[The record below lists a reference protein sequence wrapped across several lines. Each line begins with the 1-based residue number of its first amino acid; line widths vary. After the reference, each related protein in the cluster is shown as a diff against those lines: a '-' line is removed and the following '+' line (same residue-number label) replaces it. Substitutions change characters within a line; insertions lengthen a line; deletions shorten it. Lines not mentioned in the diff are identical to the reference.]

1 MLKKNRLY
9 NMDCISFLQELD
21 SASVDLVVSSPPY
34 NIGIDYDSWDDL
46 MPWNDYIDW
55 CTEWM
60 KECYRVLKDDGRI
73 CINHYLNFNGG
84 IEKEDQ
90 FPLFDFRDIQENIG
104 FNPSKLVIWVDDNVS
119 KLTAWGSWLSASSPY
134 IRLPYEGILISYKNQ
149 WKKKDKGTSTIT
161 KDEFIEGVS
170 GIWKIRP
177 ETHGYTKAN
186 FPVELPERCI
196 KLFTY
201 QEDCV
206 IDMFMGSG
214 STAIAALKTGRDFIG
229 CDISS
234 NYCDIANKRI
244 EDFMKEEENKSVYKL
259 FF

>member
-104 FNPSKLVIWVDDNVS
+104 FNPSKLVI
-119 KLTAWGSWLSASSPY
+119 
-134 IRLPYEGILISYKNQ
+134 
-149 WKKKDKGTSTIT
+149 
-161 KDEFIEGVS
+161 
-170 GIWKIRP
+170 
-177 ETHGYTKAN
+177 
-186 FPVELPERCI
+186 
-196 KLFTY
+196 
-201 QEDCV
+201 
-206 IDMFMGSG
+206 
-214 STAIAALKTGRDFIG
+214 
-229 CDISS
+229 
-234 NYCDIANKRI
+234 
-244 EDFMKEEENKSVYKL
+244 
-259 FF
+259 

>member
-1 MLKKNRLY
+1 M
-9 NMDCISFLQELD
+9 
-21 SASVDLVVSSPPY
+21 
-34 NIGIDYDSWDDL
+34 
-46 MPWNDYIDW
+46 
-55 CTEWM
+55 
-60 KECYRVLKDDGRI
+60 
-73 CINHYLNFNGG
+73 
-84 IEKEDQ
+84 
-90 FPLFDFRDIQENIG
+90 
-104 FNPSKLVIWVDDNVS
+104 
-119 KLTAWGSWLSASSPY
+119 TAWGSWLSASSPY